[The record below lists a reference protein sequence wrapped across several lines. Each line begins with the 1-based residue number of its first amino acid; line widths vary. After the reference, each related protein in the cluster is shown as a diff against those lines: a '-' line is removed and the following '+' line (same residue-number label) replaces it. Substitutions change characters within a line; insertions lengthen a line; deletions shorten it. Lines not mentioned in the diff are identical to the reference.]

1 MSGDK
6 DDLVRNWLIKS
17 ARDLLC
23 ARELAEATTPL
34 LDSAVYHCQQ
44 AAEKAV
50 KGFLI
55 YTDTRF
61 DKTHDVELLTSQASG
76 IEPVFNNYLSAA
88 RLLTPYAIEFR
99 YPGDFLEPEPD
110 EFNEALE
117 AAVVILRFVSSLLPT
132 TVTNE
137 MNEVLST
144 FSQKCA

>member
-50 KGFLI
+50 KGYLI
-55 YTDTRF
+55 YTNTRF
-61 DKTHDVELLTSQASG
+61 EKTHDVELLTSQAAG
-76 IEPVFNNYLSAA
+76 IEPDFINYLSAA

-99 YPGDFLEPEPD
+99 YPGDFLEPETD

-117 AAVVILRFVSSLLPT
+117 AAIVLLKFVSSLLPI
-132 TVTNE
+132 TVTDE
-137 MNEVLST
+137 MNKVLSA
-144 FSQKCA
+144 FS

>member
-17 ARDLLC
+17 SRDLLC

-99 YPGDFLEPEPD
+99 YPGDFLEPETD